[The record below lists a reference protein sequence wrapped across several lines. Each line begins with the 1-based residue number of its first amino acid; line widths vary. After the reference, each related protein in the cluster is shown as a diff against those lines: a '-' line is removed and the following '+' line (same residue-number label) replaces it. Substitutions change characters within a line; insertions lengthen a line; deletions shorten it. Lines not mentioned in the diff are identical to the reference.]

1 LTAAAAPYA
10 PETGARRAAPFL
22 SVAQILRGGLFL
34 MLLVSFFVTIEPA
47 PIDLLFVAVF
57 AVFLF
62 SRIRVCLVTVP
73 LILFLML
80 YNLGGFVS
88 FLEVSSEYKAN
99 LFVITSAYMAV
110 MAVMFAVIVA
120 ADPEA
125 YFPPIRTGWIIAGTI
140 AGVMGIMGYLNIA
153 GTGATWSLYGRAVG
167 AFKDPNVY
175 STYLVPPAVFLVN
188 GFMTGK
194 QRWPIVSAAALLI
207 IMAALFLAFSR
218 GAWMNV
224 LLACVMMAM
233 LTYALTESDRLRTR
247 IVVLTVLGTLLMA
260 VMLAVLLSIPQVRE
274 LFLDRATL
282 VKDYDTGETGRFGNQ
297 LRSIGILLERPL
309 GFGPTYF
316 RRIFGADPH
325 NVYLNAFSSYGW
337 LGGLTYPVL
346 IFSTCV
352 AGWKSVSLR
361 TPYRYAAMS
370 CFCPL
375 FATIVQGFQIDTD
388 HWRHF
393 YILLGLTWGFFGAA
407 VTYRA
412 AQGANRDAEG
422 IG

>member
-10 PETGARRAAPFL
+10 PDAGGGGASRFL
-22 SVAQILRGGLFL
+22 SVQQILRAGLWL
-34 MLLVSFFVTIEPA
+34 MLLVSFYVTVEPA
-47 PIDLLFVAVF
+47 PIDLMFVATF
-57 AVFLF
+57 AVFLL
-62 SRIRVCLVTVP
+62 SRLKVSIVVAP
-73 LILFLML
+73 LIVFLML

-99 LFVITSAYMAV
+99 MFVITSAYMAV

-120 ADPEA
+120 SDPEA
-125 YFPPIRTGWIIAGTI
+125 YFPPVRDGWIIAGTI

-153 GTGATWSLYGRAVG
+153 GTGETWSLYGRAVG
-167 AFKDPNVY
+167 GFKDPNVY

-188 GFMTGK
+188 GFMTGR
-194 QRWPIVSAAALLI
+194 QRWPSLAAVALLI

-218 GAWMNV
+218 GAWMNAV
-224 LLACVMMAM
+224 LACAMMAA

-247 IVVLTVLGTLLMA
+247 IVILAVIGTALIGVL
-260 VMLAVLLSIPQVRE
+260 LAVLLSIEQVRE
-274 LFLDRATL
+274 LFADRFTL

-337 LGGLTYPVL
+337 LGGLSYPVL
-346 IFSTCV
+346 IFSSCV

-361 TPYRYAAMS
+361 TPYRYAAMA

-407 VTYRA
+407 VSYRA
-412 AQGANRDAEG
+412 AEGANRDAEG
-422 IG
+422 I